1 MRTYSLL
8 LMLFIA
14 GTLFAQEKPIA
25 TDSILVSG
33 NLKKTTVI
41 QISQLLA
48 LPTTSLPDLTITN
61 HLGEIKGVAKNMKGV
76 LLKTVLENLSY
87 DVPSPKQLSEFYF
100 VLIATDGYKVVYSW
114 NELFNNDAGN
124 KVFLITEKEGK
135 SMANSNE
142 RILIAHLSD
151 FKTGRRYIKAL
162 QQILVKRS

>member
-1 MRTYSLL
+1 MKFYTLI
-8 LMLFIA
+8 IA
-14 GTLFAQEKPIA
+14 ILANSFLFAQEKPTA
-25 TDSILVSG
+25 TDSIMVTG
-33 NLKKTTVI
+33 NLKKITTI
-41 QISQLLA
+41 QFSQIIA
-48 LPTTSLPDLTITN
+48 LPSIALPDLTITN

-87 DVPSPKQLSEFYF
+87 DTPSPKQLSEFYF
-100 VLIATDGYKVVYSW
+100 VLIASDGYKVVYSW

-151 FKTGRRYIKAL
+151 FKTGRRYVKGL
-162 QQILVKRS
+162 NQILVKRS